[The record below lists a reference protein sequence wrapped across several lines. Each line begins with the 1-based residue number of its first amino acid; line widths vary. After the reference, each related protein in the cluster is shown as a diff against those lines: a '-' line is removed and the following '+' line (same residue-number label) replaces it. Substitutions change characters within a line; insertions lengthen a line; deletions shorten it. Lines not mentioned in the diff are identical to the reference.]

1 MKGVRGVYL
10 HLGAATVVLQ
20 SDILGV
26 FDMDNT
32 TVSPHTRKFL
42 NRVQKEGEMVMVTED
57 IPKSFVFCQVAGRP
71 ETVYLSQLNPATLQ
85 KRSNKTPVEEAG
97 GSL

>member
-1 MKGVRGVYL
+1 MYL
-10 HLGAATVVLQ
+10 HLGGSTVVLQ
-20 SDILGV
+20 SDIIGI

-42 NRVQKEGEMVMVTED
+42 NRVQKEGEMEMASED

-85 KRSNKTPVEEAG
+85 KRVTKTFMEEAG
-97 GSL
+97 GAL